1 MFSKHLIQS
10 GFHKQRNMSDVRW
23 AENAKGTRLAKRL
36 GVLATLRSADSEESS
51 FGGGVI
57 QDFSE

>member
-1 MFSKHLIQS
+1 
-10 GFHKQRNMSDVRW
+10 MSDVRW
-23 AENAKGTRLAKRL
+23 AENAKGIRLAKRL